1 MKKIIL
7 NKRLII
13 IDRDGCIN
21 VPKPDFEYVY
31 EEKDFQLYADALDFC
46 RKAATLGI
54 RLAIATNQQGIG
66 KNMYRLEDVYALH
79 QEFLRKLLLDNQ
91 HFPIYVCP
99 HLSNDSLCDCRKPKP
114 GLLLKAMEYF
124 DAPPKT
130 VLFIGDSFSDKVAAE
145 RAGIDFCYLD
155 RNNKF
160 EFTSEYRTDT
170 LSLSYLEACFK

>member
-1 MKKIIL
+1 
-7 NKRLII
+7 
-13 IDRDGCIN
+13 
-21 VPKPDFEYVY
+21 
-31 EEKDFQLYADALDFC
+31 
-46 RKAATLGI
+46 
-54 RLAIATNQQGIG
+54 
-66 KNMYRLEDVYALH
+66 
-79 QEFLRKLLLDNQ
+79 
-91 HFPIYVCP
+91 
-99 HLSNDSLCDCRKPKP
+99 
-114 GLLLKAMEYF
+114 MEYF